1 MRLLSA
7 MVFCLLLT
15 LRLAGA
21 EAGENEAFNAAA
33 RAFQDGFYERATRE
47 FADFA
52 QKFPNSERVAEA
64 FLFQAQ
70 SSFHLKQYE
79 AALRLLNERIKSAG
93 KLADQYLYWLGETQL
108 RRGDYTAAAASQAQ
122 LIKDYPDSSFRL
134 EASCGEAL
142 ARFKMGELKRTIELL
157 QAPAGVFQEAVKKST
172 NQAAVAR
179 GYLLLGE
186 ALLVQKD
193 YQAGTEVLT
202 GLAQRALQPD
212 LDWERQR
219 LLILLELASQRPEA
233 ALQAATNLVALA
245 LTMAKPDLRAESL
258 ALQAEILQRL
268 KQPDAAIQA
277 YEKIAQMPGMAPEQ
291 RRQAFLKM
299 VDLAAAHGQLTNA
312 IQRLQMFL
320 AQNPQEPAADLMR
333 LTLGELQLKQ
343 FYAFVKS
350 DPKIEPAAKVAAAT
364 NLLQTAKTNFDLI
377 ITQLTNSQQ
386 VGKAYLNRGWCLWEQ
401 GKLTQNPENILE
413 SQTAFQT
420 AAARL
425 PRSDDQAVARF
436 KWADCQFDQ
445 KDYRSALINYRYL
458 IENYADV
465 PSVKNTWFDQA
476 LYQIVR
482 ASIAAQDLNG
492 AGEALKK
499 SLDWFPQSALSER
512 SVFLYGEALNEQ
524 GKTTEAR
531 GVFADFLA
539 RFPNSALVPEA
550 QLAQARTYVREQNW
564 SAALHQFE
572 GWLTNHAN
580 HASRPQ
586 AEFDRAWVYDQ
597 AGQETNAFRLFTNF
611 VVQFPT
617 HPLAPKAQN
626 WVADYYRGQEN
637 WILAEQNY
645 QNVFQNTNWPPSDLA
660 YQARMMA
667 ARTAFLR
674 QGYADARGYLTNL
687 LQDPRCPPA
696 FVPEALFVLGEVFV
710 EQRVTDSTNALQNF
724 AEAINAFTTITQQYP
739 TNRLEPLAWG
749 RIGDCHLQLGIQYP
763 KSYESAS
770 NAYTKV
776 IESNLPEVPVSAR
789 NQAEAGLAIILEK
802 QAEGRP
808 PSEQAALLNL
818 ALDRYLNVVYGKN
831 LGGKLPDPFWLKMAG
846 LAAGRLAES
855 LNRRQEAIRLYQRL
869 MIDLPSLRS
878 IWAKKLNSISEPQAP
893 TK

>member
-1 MRLLSA
+1 MRKTTDHPA
-7 MVFCLLLT
+7 MNVRQGCGRLTLMRPFSVMMFCLLLT
-15 LRLAGA
+15 LRLAAA

-33 RAFQDGFYERATRE
+33 RAFQDGFYERAAKE
-47 FADFA
+47 LADFA
-52 QKFPNSERVAEA
+52 QKFPNSDRLAEA

-70 SSFHLKQYE
+70 SSFQLKQYE
-79 AALRLLNERIKSAG
+79 AALRLLNERFKAAG

-108 RRGDYTAAAASQAQ
+108 RRGDYTAAAASHAQ
-122 LIKDYPDSSFRL
+122 LIKDYPESSFRL

-142 ARFKMGELKRTIELL
+142 ARFKMGELKRTVELL
-157 QAPAGVFQEAVKKST
+157 QAPAGVFQETAKKTT
-172 NQAAVAR
+172 NQIAVAR

-186 ALLVQKD
+186 ALLAQKD
-193 YQAGTEVLT
+193 YPAGKEVLT
-202 GLAQRALQPD
+202 GLAQRALKPD

-233 ALQAATNLVALA
+233 ALQGATNLVALA
-245 LTMAKPDLRAESL
+245 LALAKPDLQAESL

-268 KQPDAAIQA
+268 KQPEAAIQA
-277 YEKIAQMPGMAPEQ
+277 YETIAQMPGMAPEQ
-291 RRQAFLKM
+291 RRQALLKM

-312 IQRLQMFL
+312 IQRLHTFL

-343 FYAFVKS
+343 FYAFMKS
-350 DPKIEPAAKVAAAT
+350 DPKIELAAKVAAAT
-364 NLLQTAKTNFDLI
+364 NLLQAARTNFDLI

-401 GKLTQNPENILE
+401 GKLTQNPESIAE
-413 SQTAFQT
+413 SQAAFQT

-482 ASIAAQDLNG
+482 GSIAAQDLNG
-492 AGEALKK
+492 AGDALKK
-499 SLDWFPQSALSER
+499 SLEWFPQSALSER
-512 SVFLYGEALNEQ
+512 SVLLYGEALNEQ
-524 GKTTEAR
+524 GKTAEAR

-564 SAALHQFE
+564 TAALNQYE
-572 GWLTNHAN
+572 GWLTNHAS

-586 AEFDRAWVYDQ
+586 AEFDRAWVHDQ

-617 HPLAPKAQN
+617 HHLAPKAQN

-645 QNVFQNTNWPPSDLA
+645 QNVFQNTNWPPSELA

-674 QGYADARGYLTNL
+674 QDR
-687 LQDPRCPPA
+687 
-696 FVPEALFVLGEVFV
+696 
-710 EQRVTDSTNALQNF
+710 
-724 AEAINAFTTITQQYP
+724 
-739 TNRLEPLAWG
+739 
-749 RIGDCHLQLGIQYP
+749 
-763 KSYESAS
+763 KS
-770 NAYTKV
+770 
-776 IESNLPEVPVSAR
+776 
-789 NQAEAGLAIILEK
+789 
-802 QAEGRP
+802 
-808 PSEQAALLNL
+808 
-818 ALDRYLNVVYGKN
+818 VV
-831 LGGKLPDPFWLKMAG
+831 
-846 LAAGRLAES
+846 
-855 LNRRQEAIRLYQRL
+855 
-869 MIDLPSLRS
+869 
-878 IWAKKLNSISEPQAP
+878 
-893 TK
+893 